1 MNSEPLWLKV
11 LTGVVIAIV
20 LILAAILWASDSRAA
35 ALEQAHDEIMGVTII
50 LYDEPCM
57 LAAVVNLPLRA
68 QWLERGKTFEGC
80 YARHPA
86 KIIMAYFEDRTVV
99 IFPASAFGRVQSA

>member
-1 MNSEPLWLKV
+1 MSDKPEPFWLRALTV
-11 LTGVVIAIV
+11 LAVAALIAV
-20 LILAAILWASDSRAA
+20 ILWASDSRAA
-35 ALEQAHDEIMGVTII
+35 ALEQAQDANGVIVI

-68 QWLERGKTFEGC
+68 QWLERGKAFEGC

-86 KIIMAYFEDRTVV
+86 KIIMAYFEDRTVM

>member
-1 MNSEPLWLKV
+1 MIERV
-11 LTGVVIAIV
+11 ATVIAVAAI
-20 LILAAILWASDSRAA
+20 IAAILWVSDSRAA
-35 ALEQAHDEIMGVTII
+35 ALEQAHDEIMGVTVI

-86 KIIMAYFEDRTVV
+86 RIIMAYFEDRTVM